1 MDIETWWATV
11 HWATKESDMT
21 KELNNNSNNN
31 PKKNLHIVAEEE
43 AIF

>member
-1 MDIETWWATV
+1 MDRETWWATV

-21 KELNNNSNNN
+21 KELNNSNNN